1 MDPTTPRAEPT
12 TSQSS
17 RFVGQA
23 SNGREETHQPQMDP
37 PSSLIPET
45 MAGRTSASSVES
57 LLTSARSALIVA
69 FSLWCCVCP
78 AQTPSPAP
86 PAMEVVFLGTG
97 GPRAAGRAASCNLIL
112 IHGKARLL
120 VDAGS
125 GAFTRLGELDIGLH
139 DLDTILL
146 THLHVDH
153 TADVPSI
160 IKARAMTQDDPVHF
174 VLIGP
179 AGDGVYPST
188 SRFAE
193 LLFGPG
199 GAWTYVKTFG
209 TPVTIEAKDL
219 PIDLQAAPKEILATP
234 DGIKVLTVATHHGDA
249 PAVAYRVEYDN
260 KSVTFS
266 GDIDPQGLE
275 NLTKLAT
282 NTDLLVFNC
291 AVLDPP
297 GSPAELYTRHS
308 PPKRIGEVA
317 RASGAHHLILSH
329 IPSLVDKARSKV
341 STSIQAAGPEDV
353 QFAEDKMRVVVE

>member
-1 MDPTTPRAEPT
+1 MDTKKNSHQRWAQTIGVRPGVVLVLLLWCSICAA
-12 TSQSS
+12 
-17 RFVGQA
+17 QA
-23 SNGREETHQPQMDP
+23 S
-37 PSSLIPET
+37 
-45 MAGRTSASSVES
+45 
-57 LLTSARSALIVA
+57 
-69 FSLWCCVCP
+69 
-78 AQTPSPAP
+78 SPTP

-97 GPRAAGRAASCNLIL
+97 GPRPAGRAASCNLIL

-125 GAFTRLGELDIGLH
+125 GAFTRLGELGIGLN

-146 THLHVDH
+146 THLHIDH

-160 IKARAMTQDDPVHF
+160 VKARAMTQDDPVHF

-179 AGDGVYPST
+179 GGGGDYPST

-209 TPVTIEAKDL
+209 TPVAIEAKDL
-219 PIDLQAAPKEILATP
+219 PIDLHAAPKQILATP
-234 DGIKVLTVATHHGDA
+234 DGIKVLSVASHHGDA
-249 PAVAYRVEYDN
+249 PAVAYRIEYEN

-275 NLTKLAT
+275 NLTQLAT

-317 RASGAHHLILSH
+317 KASGARHLILTH
-329 IPSLVDKARSKV
+329 IPPLVDKARSKV
-341 STSIQAAGPEDV
+341 SSSIQAADPETV
-353 QFAEDKMRVVVE
+353 QFAEDKMRVSVE

>member
-1 MDPTTPRAEPT
+1 MGAKKNWNRRLK
-12 TSQSS
+12 Q
-17 RFVGQA
+17 
-23 SNGREETHQPQMDP
+23 
-37 PSSLIPET
+37 I
-45 MAGRTSASSVES
+45 
-57 LLTSARSALIVA
+57 SARSVVVLTL
-69 FSLWCCVCP
+69 FLWHCICA
-78 AQTPSPAP
+78 AQTSSAPP

-125 GAFTRLGELDIGLH
+125 GAFTRLGELGIDLH
-139 DLDTILL
+139 DLDIILL
-146 THLHVDH
+146 THLHIDH

-160 IKARAMTQDDPVHF
+160 VKARAMTQEDPVHF

-179 AGDGVYPST
+179 AGSGDYPST

-209 TPVTIEAKDL
+209 TPVAIEAQDL
-219 PIDLQAAPKEILATP
+219 PIDLHAAPKQILATS
-234 DGIKVLTVATHHGDA
+234 DGIKVLSVTSHHGDA
-249 PAVAYRVEYDN
+249 PAVAYRIEYDN

-266 GDIDPQGLE
+266 GDIDPRGLE

-317 RASGAHHLILSH
+317 KASGARHLILSH
-329 IPSLVDKARSKV
+329 IPPLVDKARSRV
-341 STSIQAAGPEDV
+341 STSIQAAGPEAV
-353 QFAEDKMRVVVE
+353 QFAEDKMRVTVE

>member
-1 MDPTTPRAEPT
+1 MDPSP
-12 TSQSS
+12 
-17 RFVGQA
+17 
-23 SNGREETHQPQMDP
+23 
-37 PSSLIPET
+37 
-45 MAGRTSASSVES
+45 SSVES
-57 LLTSARSALIVA
+57 LRMDTKKGMNRTRTQISARSVAIIALL
-69 FSLWCCVCP
+69 LWYGIGL
-78 AQTPSPAP
+78 AQTSSPPA

-146 THLHVDH
+146 THLHIDH

-160 IKARAMTQDDPVHF
+160 VKARAMTQENPVHF

-179 AGDGVYPST
+179 AGNGVYPST

-209 TPVTIEAKDL
+209 PPVTIEAKDL
-219 PIDLQAAPKEILATP
+219 PVDLQAAPKEILATP
-234 DGIKVLTVATHHGDA
+234 DGIKVLTVTTHHGDA
-249 PAVAYRVEYDN
+249 PAVAYRIEYDN

-317 RASGAHHLILSH
+317 KASGAHHLILSH
-329 IPSLVDKARSKV
+329 IPPLVDKARSKV
-341 STSIQAAGPEDV
+341 STSIQAAGPEAV